1 MDEWQEKLKANI
13 VLVWVMGSVAT
24 SIDIRRM
31 HVAHTAGMLSATT
44 FFLQY
49 ELECNV
55 QSPLGMLQ
63 PPTKSWDTL
72 YSAAPNSLH
81 PPLVETENLSF
92 IIDSIAYKKTILKAE
107 ILQK

>member
-1 MDEWQEKLKANI
+1 MTREIEGQYCFG
-13 VLVWVMGSVAT
+13 MGSVAT
-24 SIDIRRM
+24 SIDIRKM

-63 PPTKSWDTL
+63 PPTKNGDTL
-72 YSAAPNSLH
+72 YSVAPNSWY
-81 PPLVETENLSF
+81 PPLVDTENVSF
-92 IIDSIAYKKTILKAE
+92 KIDSKSCLLLMSILKIE
-107 ILQK
+107 ILRK

>member
-1 MDEWQEKLKANI
+1 
-13 VLVWVMGSVAT
+13 MGSVAT

-63 PPTKSWDTL
+63 PPTKNGDTL
-72 YSAAPNSLH
+72 YSVAPNSWH
-81 PPLVETENLSF
+81 TPLVDTEFFFKSTSNL
-92 IIDSIAYKKTILKAE
+92 AYKKRILKIE
-107 ILQK
+107 LQN

>member
-1 MDEWQEKLKANI
+1 M
-13 VLVWVMGSVAT
+13 VLYVMGSVAT

-44 FFLQY
+44 FFMQY

-63 PPTKSWDTL
+63 PPTKNGDTL
-72 YSAAPNSLH
+72 YSVAQNSLH
-81 PPLVETENLSF
+81 TNSGICSLK
-92 IIDSIAYKKTILKAE
+92 IDSKSCL
-107 ILQK
+107 

>member
-1 MDEWQEKLKANI
+1 
-13 VLVWVMGSVAT
+13 MGSVAAT
-24 SIDIRRM
+24 SIDIRSM

-63 PPTKSWDTL
+63 PPTKNGDTL
-72 YSAAPNSLH
+72 YSVAPNSWH
-81 PPLVETENLSF
+81 TPLVETENFSF
-92 IIDSIAYKKTILKAE
+92 RIHSKSCL
-107 ILQK
+107 